1 MESIMSETT
10 GQRHTKENCN
20 TCGVELTDNN
30 WNISWKKTNRTQC
43 QDCNNP
49 NRETHNPNR
58 MYVNGQYISKYHP
71 LYKSGRYKGFT
82 DAAFSSL
89 SNYEQ
94 SLEGEVYIIYSPSFP
109 SWVKIGMAIDSKDRL
124 KQYQTGSPYR
134 DYRVHACYPV
144 SDRRKSEAEAHELL
158 SQNHERKGE
167 WFVCSTVVAETILNK
182 HFNTEGVQFELF

>member
-1 MESIMSETT
+1 MPGTT
-10 GQRHTKENCN
+10 GQKPTKLCLDCSQELVADKNWPQSNQRQKKYRCLECHRATSRRTN
-20 TCGVELTDNN
+20 TG
-30 WNISWKKTNRTQC
+30 K
-43 QDCNNP
+43 
-49 NRETHNPNR
+49 
-58 MYVNGQYISKYHP
+58 MYVNGKYVPKAHP
-71 LYKSGRYKGFT
+71 LHKPGYYGGFT

-109 SWVKIGMAIDSKDRL
+109 SWVKVGMAIDSKDRL

-158 SQNHERKGE
+158 SQKHERKGE

>member
-1 MESIMSETT
+1 MSETT
-10 GQRHTKENCN
+10 GQKLTKLCID
-20 TCGVELTDNN
+20 CDAELILNDN
-30 WNISWKKTNRTQC
+30 WTEARQRQAKYLCKPCWQQRDSL
-43 QDCNNP
+43 
-49 NRETHNPNR
+49 R
-58 MYVNGQYISKYHP
+58 MYVNGKHISKHHP
-71 LYKSGRYKGFT
+71 LYKSGKYKGFT

-158 SQNHERKGE
+158 SQKHERKGE